1 MMFIGLTHRDEAHA
15 RTGIRGH
22 ATPPASASAV
32 GRKLNPT
39 QGKRQRVDPHLLH
52 PSVTTAAAGSCSI
65 MRGYETEA
73 TMKKVLGI
81 AAVVLSLSAFAF
93 ADESGLL
100 DKNAG
105 IITKPSKFSVT
116 ETMDRVEAAAKGV
129 GANIF
134 ARIDYQQMSKK
145 VNVDIR
151 PNQLLIFGR
160 GAGGPYIIKEAPLA
174 GIDVPFKA
182 LVWEDSQGKVWVSHT
197 NGSFID
203 KRYAV
208 KGAASYVKNIDETIE
223 KIISEALN

>member
-1 MMFIGLTHRDEAHA
+1 MN
-15 RTGIRGH
+15 
-22 ATPPASASAV
+22 
-32 GRKLNPT
+32 KL
-39 QGKRQRVDPHLLH
+39 LF
-52 PSVTTAAAGSCSI
+52 A
-65 MRGYETEA
+65 
-73 TMKKVLGI
+73 I
-81 AAVVLSLSAFAF
+81 AALVLSLHSF

-105 IITKPSKFSVT
+105 IITKPSNYSVSD
-116 ETMDRVEAAAKGV
+116 TMDRVEAAAKSV

-134 ARIDYQQMSKK
+134 ARIDYQQMSKN
-145 VNVDIR
+145 VSVDIR

-174 GIDVPFKA
+174 GIDIPFKA
-182 LVWEDSQGKVWVSHT
+182 LVWEDSQRKVWVSYT

-223 KIISEALN
+223 KIMNEALK

>member
-1 MMFIGLTHRDEAHA
+1 MN
-15 RTGIRGH
+15 
-22 ATPPASASAV
+22 
-32 GRKLNPT
+32 KL
-39 QGKRQRVDPHLLH
+39 LC
-52 PSVTTAAAGSCSI
+52 A
-65 MRGYETEA
+65 
-73 TMKKVLGI
+73 I
-81 AAVVLSLSAFAF
+81 AAFVCSLNALS
-93 ADESGLL
+93 DDSGLL

-105 IITKPSKFSVT
+105 IITKPSKYSVPD
-116 ETMDRVEAAAKGV
+116 TMDRVEASAKSV
-129 GANIF
+129 GAIIF
-134 ARIDYQQMSKK
+134 SRIDYQEMSKK

-203 KRYAV
+203 RRYAV

-223 KIISEALN
+223 KIMNEALK